1 MRRLSRSERFLA
13 AMLFDIAFAAL
24 LVVLCVEDKITPTM
38 CMTSLSALALARVR
52 PVELEDDD
60 DDDDDNNARPS
71 RRRQRMAAVSGVLT
85 LVGGLLLA
93 IQWARQKAGV

>member
-13 AMLFDIAFAAL
+13 AAFVDVAFAAL

-52 PVELEDDD
+52 PVELGDDD
-60 DDDDDNNARPS
+60 DDDDDDKPRGS
-71 RRRQRMAAVSGVLT
+71 RGRFSAVSGVLT
-85 LVGGLLLA
+85 LIGGVFLG
-93 IQWARQKAGV
+93 IQWVRQKVGV